1 MNGAQ
6 LGGAAGAGAGDPER
20 GNEADDLAFETVFG
34 WLTDDPEN
42 GMCIVCGDDL
52 DLKRTARP
60 ERAAVPR
67 LSWPSRPPRRQGEPR
82 WLSVTGW
89 KATFSAT

>member
-6 LGGAAGAGAGDPER
+6 LGGAAGAGAGEPER

-52 DLKRTARP
+52 DLNELPDPNVLLCPACRG
-60 ERAAVPR
+60 RADHPADKENHD
-67 LSWPSRPPRRQGEPR
+67 G
-82 WLSVTGW
+82 
-89 KATFSAT
+89 